1 MSQLT
6 LMPRKITQALCG
18 CAAALL
24 LAGCAVLPNNV
35 RVETAHVSHL
45 TQHFGPDRTNYGYD
59 SVGVVGRWQFGH
71 AYIEAGDSYT
81 PERLDGYHEV
91 FEARFG
97 YEFQVKP

>member
-1 MSQLT
+1 
-6 LMPRKITQALCG
+6 MPRKITQALCG

-35 RVETAHVSHL
+35 RVESEHVSHL

-71 AYIEAGDSYT
+71 AYIEAGDSYA